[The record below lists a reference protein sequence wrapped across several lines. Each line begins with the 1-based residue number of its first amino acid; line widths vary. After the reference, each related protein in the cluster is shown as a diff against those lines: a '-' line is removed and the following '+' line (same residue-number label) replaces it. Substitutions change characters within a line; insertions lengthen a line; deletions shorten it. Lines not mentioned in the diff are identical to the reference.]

1 MPSTSTSPVSRGPV
15 VPPDTPINLKILQAE
30 LEELKKANK
39 TLNQQQQAKQVCR
52 YFILNLNQRLICK
65 FSLGRS
71 HFSKESANQ
80 KAK

>member
-39 TLNQQQQAKQVCR
+39 TLNQQQQAKQVCH
-52 YFILNLNQRLICK
+52 YLIQILLDKRPL
-65 FSLGRS
+65 F
-71 HFSKESANQ
+71 ANFL
-80 KAK
+80 